1 MSYMARLDEDF
12 RSRGKKYAKKYD
24 LEEGQEGPYEV

>member
-12 RSRGKKYAKKYD
+12 RSRVSKYGKKYD
-24 LEEGQEGPYEV
+24 LEEGEGPYEV